1 MIQRNEDTGKY
12 RAFCDCCAETSD
24 EYDTYRICRH
34 GIAEDGWKTKYNAAE
49 NELEHFCPGC
59 RED

>member
-1 MIQRNEDTGKY
+1 MIEKNEDTEKY

-24 EYDTYRICRH
+24 EYDTYNECRRRLKDT
-34 GIAEDGWKTKYNAAE
+34 EWKTKYNKEE
-49 NELEHFCPGC
+49 NELEHFCPRC